1 MGLINGKVYLEK
13 NYDKWKRIFNEEK
26 DTLKEIISDSVIE
39 HVGSTAV
46 PGLSSKPIVDIAVGV
61 KDLLDIDL
69 DKLSKLYT
77 VKENKEDNEI
87 LLIKEDEK
95 ETESLIHVLNDD
107 SDRYNNLI
115 KFRDILLNNEDIKRQ
130 YEKLKTELADK
141 YKDNRK
147 EYTKSKDDFIS
158 KVLRGN
164 LLK

>member
-1 MGLINGKVYLEK
+1 MGLINGKVYLEN
-13 NYDKWKRIFNEEK
+13 NYKKWKEIFNEEK
-26 DTLKEIISDSVIE
+26 ETLKDLISNSVIE

-69 DKLSKLYT
+69 DKLSELYT
-77 VKENKEDNEI
+77 VKLNEEDNEI

-95 ETESLIHVLNDD
+95 ETESLIHVLKDD

-141 YKDNRK
+141 YKENRK
-147 EYTKSKDDFIS
+147 EYTKSKDNFIS
-158 KVLRGN
+158 KVLGGN
-164 LLK
+164 LW

>member
-13 NYDKWKRIFNEEK
+13 NYDKWKKIFNEEK
-26 DTLKEIISDSVIE
+26 DTLKELISDSVIE

-69 DKLSKLYT
+69 DKLSELYT
-77 VKENKEDNEI
+77 VKPNKEDNEI

-95 ETESLIHVLNDD
+95 ETESLIHVLKDD

-115 KFRDILLNNEDIKRQ
+115 KFRDILLNNEDIKKQ
-130 YEKLKTELADK
+130 YEKLKTELTDK

-147 EYTKSKDDFIS
+147 EYTKSKEDFIS
-158 KVLRGN
+158 KVLGDN
-164 LLK
+164 L

>member
-1 MGLINGKVYLEK
+1 MGLINGKVYLEN
-13 NYDKWKRIFNEEK
+13 NYKKWKEIFNEEK
-26 DTLKEIISDSVIE
+26 ETLKDLISNSVIE

-69 DKLSKLYT
+69 DKLSELYT
-77 VKENKEDNEI
+77 VKLNEEDNEI

-95 ETESLIHVLNDD
+95 ETESLIHVLKDD

-141 YKDNRK
+141 YKENRK
-147 EYTKSKDDFIS
+147 EYTKSKDNFIS
-158 KVLRGN
+158 KVLGGN
-164 LLK
+164 L

>member
-13 NYDKWKRIFNEEK
+13 NYDKWKKIFNEEK
-26 DTLKEIISDSVIE
+26 DTLKELISDSVIE

-69 DKLSKLYT
+69 DKLSELYT
-77 VKENKEDNEI
+77 VKPNEEDNEI

-95 ETESLIHVLNDD
+95 ETESLIHVLKDN

-147 EYTKSKDDFIS
+147 EYTKSKDVFIS
-158 KVLRGN
+158 KVLGGN
-164 LLK
+164 L

>member
-69 DKLSKLYT
+69 DKLSELYT

-87 LLIKEDEK
+87 LLIKEDKK
-95 ETESLIHVLNDD
+95 ETESLIHVLKDD

-115 KFRDILLNNEDIKRQ
+115 KFRDILLNNEEIKKQ

-147 EYTKSKDDFIS
+147 EYTKSKEDFIS
-158 KVLRGN
+158 KVLGGN
-164 LLK
+164 L